1 VHEVADVELELRAQ
15 EEVPEVDVVDEK
27 FFSAYL
33 YSLHTRVAGGTCM
46 KTTLARLGQ
55 RNVAFFDRFTAFFS
69 NCPRI

>member
-1 VHEVADVELELRAQ
+1 VNEVADVELELRAQ
-15 EEVPEVDVVDEK
+15 EEVPEVDVVDK
-27 FFSAYL
+27 KFSACL